1 MTNLSSGSRPSL
13 LNRERILLGVPL
25 LFGAL
30 IAAGIGW
37 FLMRPAQ
44 ERVRVLEAR
53 VDALT
58 ALQRQLP
65 LLDQQLA
72 KANTTL
78 VSAQQQQALVVD
90 LIAGRDRIQT
100 FLALLEQVSRR
111 TGVVIQRYEP
121 LAVKEAVAPQPP
133 AQSNNR
139 TNAPPPPTDPLLALG
154 YRQSSVALRL
164 EGPYQSLQRF
174 LQEMEALEL
183 LVESSDLNLQA
194 SGTTTET
201 EDGRPA
207 VVRTALSIRL
217 SFYDRA
223 QPPESEALSS
233 AAKVMS

>member
-1 MTNLSSGSRPSL
+1 M
-13 LNRERILLGVPL
+13 
-25 LFGAL
+25 
-30 IAAGIGW
+30 
-37 FLMRPAQ
+37 
-44 ERVRVLEAR
+44 
-53 VDALT
+53 
-58 ALQRQLP
+58 
-65 LLDQQLA
+65 
-72 KANTTL
+72 
-78 VSAQQQQALVVD
+78 SAQQQQALLVD
-90 LIAGRDRIQT
+90 LIAGQDRIQT

-139 TNAPPPPTDPLLALG
+139 TNPPPPPTDPLLALG

-223 QPPESEALSS
+223 QPHESEALSS
-233 AAKVMS
+233 AAKVIS